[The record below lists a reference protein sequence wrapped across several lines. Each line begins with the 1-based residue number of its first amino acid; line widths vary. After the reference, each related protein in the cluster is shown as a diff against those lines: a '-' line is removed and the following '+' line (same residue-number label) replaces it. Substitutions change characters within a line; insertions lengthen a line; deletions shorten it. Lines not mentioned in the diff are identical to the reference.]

1 MDRCDDNIS
10 RYCTLSHEE
19 TIAKIGH
26 LLIVV
31 ESVASSS
38 FWMRKQWRAVSL
50 QGHIADHWYCRLWWY
65 NQKMTFGSLFS
76 FSEQLRSHYQN
87 AKIFLGSH
95 SDLNKCMGSKMYK
108 AVDGLADLLTGY
120 AKSVGLHQTPKI
132 PSISKLNFISKEQG
146 RRRVFFFQKS
156 VSSSQQEN
164 NHLLLL
170 VFTKFNS
177 ATSSIL
183 FLIVI
188 FCSIFFSSHQDFLF
202 QYKIANSYKLC
213 LKN

>member
-38 FWMRKQWRAVSL
+38 FRMRKQWRAVSL

-76 FSEQLRSHYQN
+76 FSEQLRSHYKN

-156 VSSSQQEN
+156 VSSSSQF
-164 NHLLLL
+164 LSIGTWPL
-170 VFTKFNS
+170 S
-177 ATSSIL
+177 RSSL
-183 FLIVI
+183 G
-188 FCSIFFSSHQDFLF
+188 IFFSELF
-202 QYKIANSYKLC
+202 IEDGFFFHENNFQIKVFFADIAF
-213 LKN
+213 

>member
-38 FWMRKQWRAVSL
+38 FRMRKQWRAVSL
-50 QGHIADHWYCRLWWY
+50 QGHIADHWCCRLWWY

-76 FSEQLRSHYQN
+76 FSEQLGSHYQN

-146 RRRVFFFQKS
+146 RRQVFFFQKS
-156 VSSSQQEN
+156 VSSSSQF
-164 NHLLLL
+164 LSIGTWPL
-170 VFTKFNS
+170 S
-177 ATSSIL
+177 RSS
-183 FLIVI
+183 
-188 FCSIFFSSHQDFLF
+188 SGIFFSELF
-202 QYKIANSYKLC
+202 IEDV
-213 LKN
+213 

>member
-38 FWMRKQWRAVSL
+38 FRMRKQWRAVSL

-95 SDLNKCMGSKMYK
+95 SDLNKCRGVQSLPGPPPK
-108 AVDGLADLLTGY
+108 AVGPGPPKKAIGPGPPPYL
-120 AKSVGLHQTPKI
+120 SVVDFHY
-132 PSISKLNFISKEQG
+132 
-146 RRRVFFFQKS
+146 
-156 VSSSQQEN
+156 
-164 NHLLLL
+164 
-170 VFTKFNS
+170 
-177 ATSSIL
+177 
-183 FLIVI
+183 I
-188 FCSIFFSSHQDFLF
+188 FDFRKWNTVLIFFLRPAIRH
-202 QYKIANSYKLC
+202 
-213 LKN
+213 